1 MKKLLLL
8 VFVSTLGLILQAQ
21 NEKIIQDKN
30 AEVRNVK
37 GFHGIHVSSGIDL
50 YLTQTNDEAVA
61 ISASDPDV
69 RQRIKTVVEDGFLK
83 IYLEDRGMHWGWHDM
98 KLKAYVSF
106 KNLDDLNA
114 SGGSDIYPESNLKVA
129 KLDIRLSGGSDLKGA
144 TVDIQELYIDQSG
157 GSDVHIS
164 GQVQNLKVTA
174 SGGSDLH
181 GFDLT
186 ADNCRISASGGSDA
200 RITVNKELNVD
211 ASGGSDIYYKG
222 SGVIKELRT
231 SGSSSISKKGS

>member
-114 SGGSDIYPESNLKVA
+114 SGGSDIYPESNLKV
-129 KLDIRLSGGSDLKGA
+129 
-144 TVDIQELYIDQSG
+144 
-157 GSDVHIS
+157 
-164 GQVQNLKVTA
+164 TA